1 MSKFKYSD
9 DEMDVNKVLK
19 MNQDISKALLD
30 DTDLSSAREKADM
43 SIASSIELL
52 RSLGKNA
59 SVENLTTEINDKG
72 TERKL
77 EHRPTLETWDKIVSD
92 ANAYVEGPV
101 VLEDIMTEDEIKEAF
116 KELKSIEKE
125 FSRKTSIINKTDLSF
140 LAIATALQVAKS
152 LVFPYVAEKFDY
164 GNEINKSERLNHDDK
179 SIKDSQKEANEKFEN
194 KHSKNAKNKN
204 GYWIQMLYQ
213 PPAYDIT
220 NGSKEL
226 GINMGGAYHRLY
238 TLGHDPILG
247 WVFGTMNIL
256 TDVVTLNTL
265 QSYRVIRKP
274 TMKITKEYVPMGV
287 MVKESYNLI
296 KNDFLNLPAA
306 IFAEAQHLKSDKNTK
321 LGLPIPILST
331 LNENFASKLYKSN
344 YDALC
349 LARDLKIVGASFIVS
364 KIFDMIISIVHGL
377 FRKDEIQDLFE
388 VRTRKIL
395 LISNSIASTSTII
408 NASITSNPKN
418 LDIGSL
424 LNTITHLFTD
434 IRFIAKIKKEFIESE
449 ISDRLQKEL
458 DEIDRLYEEM

>member
-1 MSKFKYSD
+1 MSRFEYSD
-9 DEMDVNKVLK
+9 DEMDLNKVLK
-19 MNQDISKALLD
+19 MNQDISKGLLN
-30 DTDLSSAREKADM
+30 DTELSSSREKNDAN
-43 SIASSIELL
+43 IASSIELL
-52 RSLGKNA
+52 RSLGKTA
-59 SVENLTTEINDKG
+59 SIENLTTEINDTG

-77 EHRPTLETWDKIVSD
+77 EHRPTLEPWDKIVSD
-92 ANAYVEGPV
+92 ANDYIEGPV
-101 VLEDIMTEDEIKEAF
+101 VLEDIMTEAEIQEAF

-152 LVFPYVAEKFDY
+152 LIFPYVAEKFDY
-164 GNEINKSERLNHDDK
+164 GKEIDKSKRLDHNNK
-179 SIKDSQKEANEKFEN
+179 SIKDSQKEANEKFKN
-194 KHSKNAKNKN
+194 KHSKNNKE
-204 GYWIQMLYQ
+204 GYWIEMLYR

-265 QSYRVIRKP
+265 QSYRVTRRP
-274 TMKITKEYVPMGV
+274 TMKIIKEYVPMGV
-287 MVKESYNLI
+287 MVKESYDLI

-306 IFAEAQHLKSDKNTK
+306 IFAEAQHLKSDKYTK

-377 FRKDEIQDLFE
+377 FRKDEIQDIFE

-458 DEIDRLYEEM
+458 DEIDRLYEEI